1 MVAGVRPTSV
11 RLIELCQYV
20 ITCMTTRAALFTV
33 NVADTQAHLSELLD
47 RVEAGEEVVIT
58 RRGKAIARLSSVEPT
73 RQPLVSLADLCSSL
87 PRVTKRSAD
96 AVRELRDE
104 GY

>member
-1 MVAGVRPTSV
+1 MV
-11 RLIELCQYV
+11 IY
-20 ITCMTTRAALFTV
+20 MTISAVMSTIS
-33 NVADTQAHLSELLD
+33 VADAKAHLSELLD

-73 RQPLVSLADLCSSL
+73 RQPLVSLADLRSSL

-96 AVRELRDE
+96 VVRELRDE

>member
-1 MVAGVRPTSV
+1 MV
-11 RLIELCQYV
+11 IY
-20 ITCMTTRAALFTV
+20 MTIGAVMSTI
-33 NVADTQAHLSELLD
+33 NVADAKAHLSELLD

-73 RQPLVSLADLCSSL
+73 RQPLASLADLRRSL

-96 AVRELRDE
+96 VVRELRDE

>member
-1 MVAGVRPTSV
+1 MT
-11 RLIELCQYV
+11 IY
-20 ITCMTTRAALFTV
+20 MTTCAAMSTIS
-33 NVADTQAHLSELLD
+33 VADAKAHLSELLD

-58 RRGKAIARLSSVEPT
+58 RRGKAIARLSSVVLARE
-73 RQPLVSLADLCSSL
+73 PLVSLADLRSSL

-96 AVRELRDE
+96 VVCKLRDE